1 MSECSALE
9 VAIIKAVKDI
19 TLDFV
24 WSGSGGGDSGSVWVH
39 SGVFEVVVVVVVVIV
54 AVWVHSGVFEVVVV
68 VVVVVIVAVREST
81 VVRLK
86 W

>member
-1 MSECSALE
+1 MSVYALE

-24 WSGSGGGDSGSVWVH
+24 WSGSGGDSGSVWVH
-39 SGVFEVVVVVVVVIV
+39 SGVFEVVVVVVIV
-54 AVWVHSGVFEVVVV
+54 AVC
-68 VVVVVIVAVREST
+68 EST
-81 VVRLK
+81 VVCLK